1 MIIQKSIIFR
11 PKKLKQDFTFKST
24 YPLTEY
30 FFNFKIDDD
39 EFLINTV
46 HVKSENAKGLIF
58 FLHGTL
64 HHIQYHL
71 PKADIFIENNY
82 DVVMMDYPTYG
93 KSKGRLTEQLLH
105 QVVETT
111 FNKTINQLNYS
122 DDVVLVG
129 RSLGTALASS
139 LAAKIHPKH
148 LVLISPYYS
157 MPDLFNHKVKLFSFR
172 KLKFKFENYTYL
184 PNVICNA
191 YILHGNKDK
200 LIPIELSKK
209 LIPLLKDE
217 NHFIE
222 IPNADHFNVHEH
234 KIYQEFV
241 KKILS

>member
-1 MIIQKSIIFR
+1 
-11 PKKLKQDFTFKST
+11 
-24 YPLTEY
+24 
-30 FFNFKIDDD
+30 
-39 EFLINTV
+39 
-46 HVKSENAKGLIF
+46 
-58 FLHGTL
+58 
-64 HHIQYHL
+64 
-71 PKADIFIENNY
+71 
-82 DVVMMDYPTYG
+82 
-93 KSKGRLTEQLLH
+93 
-105 QVVETT
+105 
-111 FNKTINQLNYS
+111 
-122 DDVVLVG
+122 
-129 RSLGTALASS
+129 
-139 LAAKIHPKH
+139 
-148 LVLISPYYS
+148 
-157 MPDLFNHKVKLFSFR
+157 LFSFR